1 MTQKRTTKNKGTV
14 EKKQEVNE
22 EQTAQETGASNDVKT
37 PRSDVQEK
45 QLVSVEVPST
55 LVNLEVTLEENEI
68 EGEIEQVLDLLVDG
82 TVDLIEVHPSL
93 ADVEKK
99 QEDDTVEEKDQTA
112 QETATQPEV
121 HPSTD
126 VEKKQEDDTVEEKD
140 QTAQETATQPEVH
153 PSTDVEKKQDDDA
166 IEEKDQTAQGTATQ
180 HEVQSPFT
188 EVEENPEENAN
199 KDPEQTAQGNQENPP
214 SSEVKRN
221 TRPSAKGFDTFCD
234 TDEVEKKGE
243 RLQCQAKPCK
253 KVMIVNYI
261 FFS

>member
-93 ADVEKK
+93 A
-99 QEDDTVEEKDQTA
+99 
-112 QETATQPEV
+112 
-121 HPSTD
+121 D